1 MTYSESFT
9 VWNIFTDEQE
19 TVDIEYTISKYQGE
33 IFDIEIISLVTETGV
48 DMVPEMSDTY
58 MERVKTDAFE
68 QAREYHCE

>member
-9 VWNIFTDEQE
+9 VWNIFTDEKE
-19 TVDIEYTISKYQGE
+19 SVDIEYTISKYQGE
-33 IFDIEIISLVTETGV
+33 IFDIEIISLVTDTGV